1 MIDINRKTELLER
14 LVQLANRATGE
25 STRLADKYIQELY
38 ENQNE
43 WVVIYGHFPSRE
55 ADRQLLEI
63 IMRRMSLEH
72 GIDKIKVD
80 RIKNRLKLISYSR
93 DAIREEMEKINEEME
108 KLEK

>member
-14 LVQLANRATGE
+14 FFKLANMATGE
-25 STRLADKYIQELY
+25 STRLADKYIQEQY

-43 WVVIYGHFPSRE
+43 WVVIYDHFPSRE
-55 ADRQLLEI
+55 AHRQLLEI

-80 RIKNRLKLISYSR
+80 RIKNRLKLISCSR
-93 DAIREEMEKINEEME
+93 DAIREEWK
-108 KLEK
+108 KLMKRLKN